1 MILYILD
8 LFGFVWIC
16 LALFGFVW
24 THQVKLGQLA
34 VRTSIRQTHDDPVI
48 DHKHNPPVLTT
59 FVQVHGPDDDDND
72 GKNGTPGV
80 PCVFN
85 QVLSLPWQGAGKA
98 GAVATPQVH
107 LEVLVGGGSGGDSGG
122 KGSHPIGTLALPLS
136 TVTAHA
142 KNKVRAGQ
150 LVQYAGIIH

>member
-1 MILYILD
+1 
-8 LFGFVWIC
+8 
-16 LALFGFVW
+16 
-24 THQVKLGQLA
+24 VKLGQLA
-34 VRTSIRQTHDDPVI
+34 VRTSIRQTHEDPVI

-59 FVQVHGPDDDDND
+59 FVQVHGPDDDDDDDD
-72 GKNGTPGV
+72 GNGIPGV

-85 QVLSLPWQGAGKA
+85 QVLSIPWQGAGKA

-107 LEVLVGGGSGGDSGG
+107 LEVLVGGDSGG

-142 KNKVRAGQ
+142 KNKVRD
-150 LVQYAGIIH
+150 

>member
-1 MILYILD
+1 
-8 LFGFVWIC
+8 
-16 LALFGFVW
+16 
-24 THQVKLGQLA
+24 VKLGQLA
-34 VRTSIRQTHDDPVI
+34 VRTSIRQTHEDPVI

-59 FVQVHGPDDDDND
+59 FVQVHGPDDDDD
-72 GKNGTPGV
+72 GNGIPGV

-85 QVLSLPWQGAGKA
+85 QVLSIPWQGAGKA

-107 LEVLVGGGSGGDSGG
+107 LEVLVGGDSGG

-142 KNKVRAGQ
+142 KNKVRD
-150 LVQYAGIIH
+150 

>member
-1 MILYILD
+1 M
-8 LFGFVWIC
+8 
-16 LALFGFVW
+16 
-24 THQVKLGQLA
+24 
-34 VRTSIRQTHDDPVI
+34 I

-59 FVQVHGPDDDDND
+59 FVQVHGPDDDDDD
-72 GKNGTPGV
+72 GNGNGNGIPGV

-85 QVLSLPWQGAGKA
+85 QVLSIPWQGAGKA

-107 LEVLVGGGSGGDSGG
+107 LEVLVGGDSGGSGG
-122 KGSHPIGTLALPLS
+122 KGNHPIGTLALPLS